1 MKKTN
6 KKQIPKVRLPKYSPG
21 GKFGKGLKDT
31 GLFLADTALAEWA
44 PNVISQDQYSDSP
57 YGKNLGKVASIHE
70 SFDSQSPI
78 RKNVSK
84 YWTDNKSSGMNEEE
98 QSLFNSVQPIAKTG
112 SKIGEMWTGSA
123 LGGIGAGAGSKA
135 TGFGKNLGKVS
146 EMGTKDYN
154 PNVYNEN
161 QVQNQAQIESQ
172 NQTAMSGLND
182 ARRNSMTPNG
192 NMYAR
197 YGGQMKFAMGGM
209 NIQPN
214 AEVEGDEM
222 ITSNVKPQV
231 FNNGG
236 VELASNNPYG
246 TPTYKTNGASHEN
259 GGIPMNMAPGSIING
274 KTRNPLTGNKF
285 TKDVDIIAK
294 MENKYTK
301 KAESGD
307 KYSNTNAKL
316 ILPILAQKKDYLNNL
331 QNAII
336 ANNKQ
341 RKALNRGELPQPSR
355 DNESM
360 EPQGISEQSEGEMPM
375 ARYGGRFAMGGMQQ
389 YAMGGVQLPYYN
401 TDSNGNPKYG
411 MGGFNDGEPLTSVNT
426 STIINA
432 KKVDTIPTNYT
443 KIGTQGS
450 RTYYDLPS
458 DKAKVNPA
466 GGKVSSDWENSIIKR
481 LEGGTSAQSLVDA
494 GHISP
499 SQIDKYNKYYKPL
512 YTETQSKN
520 TFTQPSTTLP
530 INQKIALKDENRID
544 RKSVF
549 TGAPYNTF
557 QYPDVNAGY
566 SKATTRYFDPK
577 TNQEIDASKS
587 FDPKGNYVPS
597 YLSNPT
603 GGVEGTLKE
612 TRYNTPIGSTTDN
625 PTLKSGTKDA
635 GTTGFKYG
643 GKMPKYVLGG
653 EEDSDNGLGYTPNNP
668 AEAYRMQQA
677 AKMNALANKKYSQ
690 KSSYSPNV
698 LPWEKTNDSEN
709 TPNNPYVNSKVN
721 PYDNIDAADRKAE
734 REAREAAEM
743 NGTGSGTPPMNN
755 IDWSKTDKF
764 GNLVNFIGQN
774 AGNIYDLSRKN
785 EPLQSYARTKA
796 SLITPDFRDAN
807 QKYLWAKEALGNA
820 SGGSAGAFLANIQK
834 AHVDN
839 VMNRAQ
845 IQQTADNTNA
855 QIGNQVNQFNTEIA
869 YREAEARAK
878 DAAMKENVRSQ
889 AVHNIAES
897 TGKLSLSNKQDLS
910 DENTLNAIGEYYN
923 TPEFKAFMKRT
934 TWGSK
939 KSTKKSTKKSGK

>member
-6 KKQIPKVRLPKYSPG
+6 KKQIPKVRMPKYSKG

-44 PNVISQDQYSDSP
+44 PNAISQDQYSDSP

-192 NMYAR
+192 NMYAK

-209 NIQPN
+209 NMQPN
-214 AEVEGDEM
+214 AEVENNEM
-222 ITSNVKPQV
+222 ITSNTPPQV

-307 KYSNTNAKL
+307 RYSNTNAKL

-336 ANNKQ
+336 VNNEQ
-341 RKALNRGELPQPSR
+341 RKALNRGELPQPSM
-355 DNESM
+355 DNQQIP
-360 EPQGISEQSEGEMPM
+360 PQGEIPM
-375 ARYGGRFAMGGMQQ
+375 AKHGGIMNYM
-389 YAMGGVQLPYYN
+389 AMGGVQLPYYN

-411 MGGFNDGEPLTSVNT
+411 MGGFNDEEPLTSATT
-426 STIINA
+426 ST
-432 KKVDTIPTNYT
+432 VIPTDF
-443 KIGTQGS
+443 KTQSAFDTYMKSNVDYAPNPQTLGKNT
-450 RTYYDLPS
+450 TYYPKNKYLY
-458 DKAKVNPA
+458 DKDTNIWSNTDGTPVPFNSPL
-466 GGKVSSDWENSIIKR
+466 SSDLI
-481 LEGGTSAQSLVDA
+481 GFT
-494 GHISP
+494 P
-499 SQIDKYNKYYKPL
+499 
-512 YTETQSKN
+512 KN
-520 TFTQPSTTLP
+520 TATSTSTA
-530 INQKIALKDENRID
+530 NWQ
-544 RKSVF
+544 
-549 TGAPYNTF
+549 
-557 QYPDVNAGY
+557 
-566 SKATTRYFDPK
+566 
-577 TNQEIDASKS
+577 TNQLLRGGGNKLTFPGGATQIVA
-587 FDPKGNYVPS
+587 PKEV
-597 YLSNPT
+597 
-603 GGVEGTLKE
+603 VK
-612 TRYNTPIGSTTDN
+612 
-625 PTLKSGTKDA
+625 
-635 GTTGFKYG
+635 TTGYKYG
-643 GKMPKYVLGG
+643 GKMPKYALGG
-653 EEDSDNGLGYTPNNP
+653 EEDDTTPVGNIPTNFNYERNKTFNKEQNQRNLAFNQMTGNTNPGYSTYNSDYEKAL
-668 AEAYRMQQA
+668 QQTRDEV
-677 AKMNALANKKYSQ
+677 NAQQN
-690 KSSYSPNV
+690 
-698 LPWEKTNDSEN
+698 KTNFPEEEELSL
-709 TPNNPYVNSKVN
+709 NNAAIDKAHGWNHKDITTRPGYKKETN
-721 PYDNIDAADRKAE
+721 PL
-734 REAREAAEM
+734 
-743 NGTGSGTPPMNN
+743 NN
-755 IDWSKTDKF
+755 IDWSKTDKL
-764 GNLVNFIGQN
+764 GNLVNFLGQN
-774 AGNIYDLSRKN
+774 AGNIYDLTRKN
-785 EPLQSYARTKA
+785 EPLQSYERTTGKY
-796 SLITPDFRDAN
+796 ITPDFRDAN
-807 QKYLWAKEALGNA
+807 QKYLWAKKALANVSGGNA
-820 SGGSAGAFLANIQK
+820 RTALANIQQ
-834 AHVDN
+834 AHVNN
-839 VMNRAQ
+839 VMNTAQ
-845 IQQTADNTNA
+845 IQQAADNTNA

-889 AVHNIAES
+889 AAHNFAES

-910 DENTLNAIGEYYN
+910 DKNKLDLYNQYYN
-923 TPEFKAFMKRT
+923 TPEFKAFMKKT

-939 KSTKKSTKKSGK
+939 KSTKKSGK